1 MTSRQSEILKTI
13 VEYYVQTANPVG
25 SLALARQFGVS
36 SATIRAEMAALESEG
51 LITHPHTSAGR
62 IPTDAGYR
70 YYVESQVAP
79 SHKLDSTN
87 RIRKAITQR
96 ISSAGSPQAA
106 IKIAADSLVATTQNV
121 AFATMGEAIYTKG
134 FSQLFTKPEF
144 DENAVEIAGLLDN
157 LELWLSETNIEDS
170 VATYI
175 GEENTVG
182 KSSGC
187 SVIVIGYDS
196 PYSKDSYIG
205 VIGPTRQSYGQV
217 MRIVEHTANTLEE
230 LLKEVE

>member
-1 MTSRQSEILKTI
+1 MTTRQAEILKTI

-36 SATIRAEMAALESEG
+36 SATIRAEMVELESLG

-62 IPTDAGYR
+62 IPTDSGYR
-70 YYVESQVAP
+70 YYVESLMHP
-79 SHKLDSTN
+79 SQKLDSTN
-87 RIRKAITQR
+87 RIRRAITQR

-106 IKIAADSLVATTQNV
+106 IKIATDSLAATTQNV

-134 FSQLFTKPEF
+134 FSQLFAKPEF

-157 LELWLSETNIEDS
+157 LELWLSETNIEGS

-175 GEENTVG
+175 GEENAVG

-187 SVIVIGYDS
+187 SVIVTSYES
-196 PYSKDSYIG
+196 PYSADSYIG
-205 VIGPTRQSYGQV
+205 AIGPTRQSYGQV
-217 MRIVEHTANTLEE
+217 MRIVEHTAAKLEE
-230 LLKEVE
+230 VLIKD